1 MAFDVRAWVAS
12 QTKTSR
18 QDLTPKA
25 GAIAGSTEYSIDGQT
40 VAVVHE
46 TRSRTADTGP
56 GPRPRTLLALEV
68 PGRSDLE
75 IVLAADVN
83 LSW

>member
-1 MAFDVRAWVAS
+1 
-12 QTKTSR
+12 
-18 QDLTPKA
+18 LTPTP
-25 GAIAGSTEYSIDGQT
+25 GAIAGSIKYSFDGQT
-40 VAVVHE
+40 VAVVHQ

-56 GPRPRTLLALEV
+56 GPGPRTLLVLEV